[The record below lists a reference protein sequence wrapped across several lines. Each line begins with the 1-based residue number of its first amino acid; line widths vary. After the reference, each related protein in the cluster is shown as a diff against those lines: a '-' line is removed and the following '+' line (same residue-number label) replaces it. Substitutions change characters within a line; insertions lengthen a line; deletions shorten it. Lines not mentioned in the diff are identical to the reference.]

1 MTRPARRAGWL
12 IRTAWPPL
20 LWLLAAVVM
29 LLRGLVVEVD
39 GWLPVHLVLLGAV
52 SNVVLVWTAHFTNA
66 VLRRPSD
73 DRPAQARRIVA
84 FNVGALLVVAGA
96 VLESVPLLSTGALVV
111 VLAVAAHAIWLARAL
126 RSSLP
131 ARFARTV
138 RFYIAAA
145 SLLVLGIGAGVALEA
160 GVGDDE
166 IEPRLVV
173 VHLTLNL
180 LGWLALTVLGT
191 LITLWPTMLRT
202 PMGDAVEVA
211 QLAALPWLVIAVIG
225 SAAAALADLR
235 IIAALVL
242 VGFLAVAARLTSPF
256 VSQLRAKPPREVATW
271 SVLAGVLWFVLGT
284 AGLAVVELVGPDW
297 EAVDDR
303 LGRHVLPCLIVG
315 FAVQV
320 VVGALCY
327 LVPVMLGGGPAAVRA
342 SIQQVAALGRSR
354 VALLNLGV
362 LVVVLAPGAGRTLGL
377 LVAGVAVVADV
388 AVLALTA
395 VRASRRT
402 ASPGAAAI
410 P

>member
-1 MTRPARRAGWL
+1 MPVTRPARRAAWL
-12 IRTAWPPL
+12 VRTAWPPL
-20 LWLLAAVVM
+20 LWLLAAVVV

-73 DRPAQARRIVA
+73 DRPAQARRIAA

-111 VLAVAAHAIWLARAL
+111 VLAVTAHALWLMRAL

-138 RFYIAAA
+138 HYYIAAA
-145 SLLVLGIGAGVALEA
+145 ALLVLGIGAGVALEA
-160 GVGDDE
+160 GVGGDE
-166 IEPRLVV
+166 LEPRLVV
-173 VHLTLNL
+173 AHLTLNL

-202 PMGDAVEVA
+202 PMGGAVEVA
-211 QLAALPWLVIAVIG
+211 QLAALPWLVVAVIA
-225 SAAAALADLR
+225 SAAAVLVDLRVVAALA
-235 IIAALVL
+235 L
-242 VGFLAVAARLTSPF
+242 VGFLGVAARMASPF
-256 VSQLRAKPPREVATW
+256 VGQLRAKPPREVATW
-271 SVLAGVLWFVLGT
+271 SVLAGLLWSALGT
-284 AGLAVVELVGPDW
+284 AGLAVVELVGPGW
-297 EAVDDR
+297 ETVDDR
-303 LGRHVLPCLIVG
+303 FGQHVLVSLIVG

-342 SIQQVAALGRSR
+342 SIQQVAVLGRSR
-354 VALLNLGV
+354 VAVLNLGV
-362 LVVVLAPGAGRTLGL
+362 LIAVLAPGPGRTIGL
-377 LVAGVAVVADV
+377 LLAGAAVVADV
-388 AVLALTA
+388 AVLVLTA
-395 VRASRRT
+395 ARAARRT
-402 ASPGAAAI
+402 AAAQT
-410 P
+410 

>member
-1 MTRPARRAGWL
+1 MTLVTRPARRAGWL
-12 IRTAWPPL
+12 VRTAWPPL
-20 LWLLAAVVM
+20 LWLLAAVVV

-73 DRPAQARRIVA
+73 DRPAQARRIAA

-111 VLAVAAHAIWLARAL
+111 VLAVAAHALWLARAL

-138 RFYIAAA
+138 RYYIAAA

-160 GVGDDE
+160 GVGGDGL
-166 IEPRLVV
+166 EPRLVV
-173 VHLTLNL
+173 AHLTLNL

-202 PMGDAVEVA
+202 PMGDAVEVP
-211 QLAALPWLVIAVIG
+211 QLAALPWLVVAVIG
-225 SAAAALADLR
+225 SAAAVLADLR
-235 IIAALVL
+235 VVAALAL
-242 VGFLAVAARLTSPF
+242 LGFLGVAARMVSPF
-256 VSQLRAKPPREVATW
+256 VRQMRTKPPREVSTW
-271 SVLAGVLWFVLGT
+271 SVLAGVLWFALGT

-297 EAVDDR
+297 ETVDDR
-303 LGRHVLPCLIVG
+303 FGQHVLVCLIVG

-342 SIQQVAALGRSR
+342 SIQQVAVLGRSR
-354 VALLNLGV
+354 VAVLNLGV
-362 LVVVLAPGAGRTLGL
+362 LVAVFAPGPGRTIGL
-377 LVAGVAVVADV
+377 LLAGAAVVADV
-388 AVLALTA
+388 AVLVLTA
-395 VRASRRT
+395 VRAARRT
-402 ASPGAAAI
+402 AAAQS
-410 P
+410 